1 MILIDGAELRKARLK
16 SNLTTVEVSY
26 ILDKYYHSP
35 LPTRRIMEIERNQ
48 QMTFNLRKLWPM
60 THLYKID
67 INKII
72 KIDHETYRKN
82 HKAKQRTEMSLQK
95 IEYSKNS
102 MDTDENSFSMKVDK
116 VIQKLKRIRKKFNI
130 VETSKNKTKL
140 EAIKKTMRKDF

>member
-1 MILIDGAELRKARLK
+1 MILIDGAALREARLK

-60 THLYKID
+60 THIYKID

-82 HKAKQRTEMSLQK
+82 HEAKQRNEMSFQK

-102 MDTDENSFSMKVDK
+102 IDKENSFIDKVDR
-116 VIQKLKRIRKKFNI
+116 VIKKLKRIRKKFNI

-140 EAIKKTMRKDF
+140 EAIKKTMRRDF

>member
-1 MILIDGAELRKARLK
+1 MILIDGAELRKARL
-16 SNLTTVEVSY
+16 SRNLSTVEVSY

-82 HKAKQRTEMSLQK
+82 HEAKQRTEMSFLK

-102 MDTDENSFSMKVDK
+102 REYENIFSIKVDR

>member
-72 KIDHETYRKN
+72 KIDHEKYKKT
-82 HKAKQRTEMSLQK
+82 AKKRYENEMSLLK

-102 MDTDENSFSMKVDK
+102 IDKENSFGMKVDK

-140 EAIKKTMRKDF
+140 EAIKKTLRKDF

>member
-72 KIDHETYRKN
+72 KIDHEKYTKT
-82 HKAKQRTEMSLQK
+82 AKKRYENEMSTLEM
-95 IEYSKNS
+95 EYSKNS
-102 MDTDENSFSMKVDK
+102 IDKENSFSMKVDK

-140 EAIKKTMRKDF
+140 EAIKKTLRKDF